1 MLRLLF
7 FLRSV
12 MFPAVIGGIIFVSA
26 GRCDFPFVWMILAV
40 MVTWYGLLAAF
51 ADAGLMQERQTPGAG
66 NQDRLT
72 RGLGGLLLMA
82 HWVLAGLDIGRFHW
96 SSVSSSVQ
104 IAGVVGYGLALSV
117 NFWALQANRFYSSVV
132 RIQSDR
138 GQVVIDGG
146 PYRFVRHPG
155 YSATLCAMFAGGIA
169 LGSWLAMLTVL
180 GFAALFLRRTLI
192 EDRLLLAE
200 LPGYRE
206 YALRV
211 RHRLVPGVF

>member
-40 MVTWYGLLAAF
+40 MVTWFGLLAAF
-51 ADAGLMQERQTPGAG
+51 ADAGLMQERQAPGAG
-66 NQDRLT
+66 NRDRLT
-72 RGLGGLLLMA
+72 RGLGGVLLIA

-169 LGSWLAMLTVL
+169 LGSWLAMLPVL

-192 EDRLLLAE
+192 EDRLLLTE

>member
-1 MLRLLF
+1 
-7 FLRSV
+7 
-12 MFPAVIGGIIFVSA
+12 
-26 GRCDFPFVWMILAV
+26 
-40 MVTWYGLLAAF
+40 
-51 ADAGLMQERQTPGAG
+51 
-66 NQDRLT
+66 
-72 RGLGGLLLMA
+72 MA

-117 NFWALQANRFYSSVV
+117 NFWALQTNRFYSSVV

-155 YSATLCAMFAGGIA
+155 YSATLCALFAGGIA
-169 LGSWLAMLTVL
+169 LGSWLAMLPVL

-200 LPGYRE
+200 LPGYHG